1 MHWVE
6 KIVLII
12 QRNYLIVTL
21 IYYEKKRFDISSVII
36 LGISVLHI
44 YENAV

>member
-6 KIVLII
+6 EIVLIM
-12 QRNYLIVTL
+12 QRNYLIVAL
-21 IYYEKKRFDISSVII
+21 IYYKKKRFDISSVII

-44 YENAV
+44 YKNAV